1 MTVLAR
7 AAGHFGEWL
16 QGRLGPD
23 GPVALVTLACPVLEA
38 RVLGEAHR
46 NLNIASQANVKRVIF
61 EFLDDLGLTAP
72 TAFSFDLDMPL
83 GAGAG
88 ASTAALVALARAAGF
103 SGPPETLAKACLRAE
118 GATDPLM
125 FSRPDALLWA
135 SREARV
141 LETLPS
147 PPACEIVGGYW
158 GDHINTDPQDT
169 VFSDISDIIS
179 GWRDACSAQDLATA
193 ARLASTSAE
202 RCTRLRGPE
211 DPMAELARTL
221 GAMGHVRA
229 HTGSARGLIFSPG
242 SIPRNAVSALKESG
256 LRGIFHFRTGLTT

>member
-38 RVLGEAHR
+38 RVLDEAPD
-46 NLNIASQANVKRVIF
+46 NLNIAAQHNVKKVIS
-61 EFLDDLGLTAP
+61 EFLDNLGLTAP
-72 TAFSFDLDMPL
+72 AAFSFDLDMPL

-125 FSRPDALLWA
+125 FPRPDALLWA

-141 LETLPS
+141 LETLPP

-158 GDHINTDPQDT
+158 GDHIKTDPQDA
-169 VFSDISDIIS
+169 VFSDISDILND
-179 GWRDACSAQDLATA
+179 WRDACFAQDLATVA
-193 ARLASTSAE
+193 QLASTSAE

-221 GAMGHVRA
+221 GALGHVRA

-242 SIPRNAVSALKESG
+242 NIPPNAVSVLNNSG
-256 LRGIFHFRTGLTT
+256 LRVVFSFRTGITT

>member
-1 MTVLAR
+1 MKVLAR

-23 GPVALVTLACPVLEA
+23 GPVALVTLACPALEV
-38 RVLGEAHR
+38 RVREGQTDDF
-46 NLNIASQANVKRVIF
+46 NVASQPNVIKSIL
-61 EFLDDLGLTAP
+61 EFYNDLQLTP
-72 TAFSFDLDMPL
+72 PKAFSLDLDMPL

-103 SGPPETLAKACLRAE
+103 SGPPEALAKACLRAE

-125 FSRPDALLWA
+125 FPRPDALLWA
-135 SREARV
+135 SREACV
-141 LETLPS
+141 IETLLP

-158 GDHINTDPQDT
+158 GDHTKTDPHDT
-169 VFSDISDIIS
+169 VFSDISDIVS
-179 GWRDACSAQDLATA
+179 DWRDACSAQDLATV
-193 ARLASTSAE
+193 ARLASASAA

-221 GAMGHVRA
+221 GALGHVRA
-229 HTGSARGLIFSPG
+229 HTGSARGLIFEPG
-242 SIPRNAVSALKESG
+242 NVPSNAVFSLTDSG
-256 LRGIFHFRTGLTT
+256 LRGIFNFRTGLST